1 MANVKIP
8 YALVPAVAV
17 EKRRDNVLSAI
28 ARGYPRLTRT
38 LKDESKTLYVACYGP
53 SLRETWQQL
62 RGKSPIIAMS
72 GATKFL
78 AERGVIADYAIE
90 MDPRVSQVA
99 VSLPPV
105 TGVTYLVASCVCPE
119 YFDQLREAGNRVIL
133 WHTVNTNWE
142 DEMNFIA
149 QHDPHQL
156 VVHAGST
163 VGLATIH
170 VGGILGFKRFEI
182 HGMDGSF
189 ADGARHAGIHGGK
202 AQKDSHT
209 WAAGGKTYRTSQIM
223 ANAVAETINTAKNFP
238 IITVWHGD
246 GLTQALIREA
256 NLMNAACADE
266 TEKVAKLS
274 GMTTRVVQT
283 PIFKGRSF
291 WDSLLQH
298 LSPSDLPDLVT
309 RIPLCESR
317 RVKAKYNTGTIPFES
332 AAYLRA
338 LTRFY
343 PVDVAVEIG
352 TFIGTSTHAINAKRV
367 VYTCDQSNDC
377 VPSTYESEPNILTH
391 PYQSSTQML
400 TQIQEPV
407 DLFFFDGRVQ
417 KDDLPHIRRLMKPTT
432 VFVVDDYVQGEKGVA
447 NVERLAPHLTNHMLF
462 TPDPGPSTL
471 AVIAPSVPR

>member
-17 EKRRDNVLSAI
+17 EKRRENVLSAI
-28 ARGYPRLTRT
+28 ARGLPRLERAQ
-38 LKDESKTLYVACYGP
+38 KDDSKTLYVACYGP
-53 SLRETWQQL
+53 SLIETWQEL
-62 RGKSPIIAMS
+62 VGKSPIIAMS
-72 GATKFL
+72 GATKWL

-105 TGVTYLVASCVCPE
+105 KGTTYLVASCVCPE
-119 YFDQLREAGNRVIL
+119 YFDQLRDAGNNVIL
-133 WHTVNTNWE
+133 WHTVNTNWD
-142 DEMNFIA
+142 DEIKFIA
-149 QHDPHQL
+149 QHDPGQL

-163 VGLATIH
+163 VGIASLH
-170 VGGILGFKRFEI
+170 VGGLLGFKRFEI

-189 ADGARHAGIHGGK
+189 KDGARHAGIHGGK
-202 AQKDSHT
+202 EQKSSHT
-209 WAAGGKTYRTSQIM
+209 WDAGGRTYRTSQIM

-238 IITVWHGD
+238 IFTVWHGD

-256 NLMNAACADE
+256 NLLNAACADQA
-266 TEKVAKLS
+266 EKVAKLS
-274 GMTTRVVQT
+274 GRTTKVINT
-283 PIFKGRSF
+283 PIFKGRTF
-291 WDSLLQH
+291 WESLLNY
-298 LSPSDLPDLVT
+298 LIPTDLPDLVLQ
-309 RIPLCESR
+309 IPQCEARRSR
-317 RVKAKYNTGTIPFES
+317 AKYNTGTIPFES
-332 AAYLRA
+332 ASYLRA

-343 PVDVAVEIG
+343 QPEVAVEVG
-352 TFIGTSTHAINAKRV
+352 TFIGTSTHALSAKRV

-377 VPSTYESEPNILTH
+377 LPSEYELEPNILTH

-400 TQIQEPV
+400 KQIQEPV
-407 DLFFFDGRVQ
+407 DLFFFDGRIQ
-417 KDDLPHIRRLMKPTT
+417 KEDMPHIQRLMKPST

-471 AVIAPSVPR
+471 AVIAPAVQR